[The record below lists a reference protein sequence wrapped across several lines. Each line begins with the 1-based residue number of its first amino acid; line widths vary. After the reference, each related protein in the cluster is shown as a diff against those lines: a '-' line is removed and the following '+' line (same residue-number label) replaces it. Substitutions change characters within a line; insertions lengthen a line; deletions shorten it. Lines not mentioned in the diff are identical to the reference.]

1 MEGGIQR
8 APRRGRLG
16 PRGARVV
23 VTGARSRPRRDVL
36 QAERRAERPRD
47 SFGGGLVGAATREC
61 QEVRR
66 MAAAAT
72 VALARSVA
80 REIMLVTEP
89 VCVAESRASQRN

>member
-1 MEGGIQR
+1 MEGGIRRRHDAGNLVPAGR
-8 APRRGRLG
+8 AS
-16 PRGARVV
+16 VV
-23 VTGARSRPRRDVL
+23 GSARSRPRRDAL